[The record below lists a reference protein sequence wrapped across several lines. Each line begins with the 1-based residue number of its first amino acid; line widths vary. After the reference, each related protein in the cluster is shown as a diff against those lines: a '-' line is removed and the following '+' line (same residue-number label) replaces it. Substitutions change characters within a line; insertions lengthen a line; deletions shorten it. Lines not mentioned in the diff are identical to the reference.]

1 MRHLELRLPDDL
13 ADALDRIAGA
23 QERSRNAT
31 IVVAIRQYI
40 RREEARILAHP
51 SKEGRKQ
58 KEE

>member
-40 RREEARILAHP
+40 RREESRILVRPDKSIDA
-51 SKEGRKQ
+51 K
-58 KEE
+58 